1 MSIWDLKKLYYEALK
16 NIPTITSI
24 IKTEE
29 GDKFLLMTSWKEI
42 MMS

>member
-24 IKTEE
+24 IKFEA
-29 GDKFLLMTSWKEI
+29 GDKFLLMTS
-42 MMS
+42 

>member
-1 MSIWDLKKLYYEALK
+1 MSIWDSKKLYNGALK

-24 IKTEE
+24 IKFEA